1 MSPGCPSLTGGPER
15 VRRPRPLARPGC
27 RESPNRSPGD
37 GTPDNQMCRWD
48 SRQPD
53 TEYDGRPG
61 CSTAGQELLVDIGE
75 EDGELVEL
83 VGMGGQVGVVADEV
97 ERDAPSES
105 DQFEIG
111 AE

>member
-15 VRRPRPLARPGC
+15 VRRPRPLADLVVV
-27 RESPNRSPGD
+27 SPGF

-83 VGMGGQVGVVADEV
+83 VGMGGQVGVVTDEV

-111 AE
+111 AQ

>member
-1 MSPGCPSLTGGPER
+1 MARTRTRWAHAGCVTGPNVPVPEHSLADLVVVSPGF
-15 VRRPRPLARPGC
+15 
-27 RESPNRSPGD
+27 

-75 EDGELVEL
+75 EDGELVEQ

-111 AE
+111 AQ